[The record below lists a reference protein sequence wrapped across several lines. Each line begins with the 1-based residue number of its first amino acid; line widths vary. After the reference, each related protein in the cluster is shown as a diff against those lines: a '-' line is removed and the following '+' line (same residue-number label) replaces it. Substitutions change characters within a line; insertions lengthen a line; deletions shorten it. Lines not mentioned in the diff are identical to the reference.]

1 MMAELWEPFTYEF
14 FRNGLMVATLA
25 GALCGMVGTFV
36 VLRNM
41 SYIGHGLSHA
51 VFGGAAASALV
62 GVSFYVGAGVWG
74 LVTALAIVRVSRRGR
89 LGADSIIGVITTASF
104 AFGVVVLNLFGTT
117 RRNIDAVLFGSIL
130 GITTIDVLGV
140 AAVGVLSAAVVFFG
154 YRTLVFCTFDPEVAE
169 ASGIRTC
176 RRAPDGGDRRGG
188 AHDDGCPR
196 GGARLGGTRHPR
208 RDGAAGHRSL
218 QPDAGARERA
228 GRAHGCGRDGAQL
241 SPGRVERGGDRARGG
256 GLLLGGVPRSVTLPP
271 PGADRPDDPLTRPR
285 RVSSAS
291 RATPPTL
298 RGRNAEDVETS
309 DRRERGGCPQV
320 RGRRPMWARARD
332 STGTA
337 TAAALSAP

>member
-169 ASGIRTC
+169 ASGIRTG
-176 RRAPDGGDRRGG
+176 RADALLMAVIAVAVLTTMGVLGVVLVSAALVIP
-188 AHDDGCPR
+188 AAT
-196 GGARLGGTRHPR
+196 ARLVTDRFSRMLVLGSVLGALTGAVGMVLSYHL
-208 RDGAAGHRSL
+208 DVSSGAAIVLVAAGCFSVAYLVRS
-218 QPDAGARERA
+218 
-228 GRAHGCGRDGAQL
+228 
-241 SPGRVERGGDRARGG
+241 
-256 GLLLGGVPRSVTLPP
+256 RS
-271 PGADRPDDPLTRPR
+271 
-285 RVSSAS
+285 
-291 RATPPTL
+291 
-298 RGRNAEDVETS
+298 
-309 DRRERGGCPQV
+309 
-320 RGRRPMWARARD
+320 RRPAR
-332 STGTA
+332 TVQT
-337 TAAALSAP
+337 TP